1 MGDQQEKI
9 AAQLST
15 WERALLVHKIAE
27 QERIIDDQ
35 CDTIVDLVN
44 TLDARDIQ

>member
-1 MGDQQEKI
+1 MSAQQEKI
-9 AAQLST
+9 KEQLAT

-35 CDTIVDLVN
+35 CDTIIDLVN
-44 TLDARDIQ
+44 TLDARDLQ